1 MLTGRYTAAMLQGV
15 AVVAYRRSAPVLI
28 AWIAISILGVA
39 ALLNVDSRLT
49 AVTTVPGSPSAVA
62 DAQVQS
68 AFGETFAGTFS
79 VIYPFGQATESEID
93 EFKAAATVA
102 VAQVPGL
109 GIRQLRAI
117 GGTLYVLI
125 GSDLPLLEASALTPA
140 LRFALIGEGLTD
152 AMVTG
157 PPALEHDVR
166 PVLAE
171 DLRRG
176 AIVGV
181 LLVIGVLMI
190 GFGRTRLILVPLAVA
205 GVTIATAILAI
216 YLLADVI
223 PMVLYV
229 PNVVELVGLGLAI
242 DYSVLIA
249 HRYRQER
256 MHGSALQAL
265 ERTYG
270 SAGRTVW
277 WAAATAAISLLAL
290 AVIPVPLVQSLA
302 IAGVL
307 VPLVA
312 VLVSAT
318 LVPALLRVLDNADGD
333 GERWRGLLGDAR
345 TWDPLLDRVA
355 RRPLAVVTGGVLL
368 LVMIGLPT
376 LALRIA
382 PASLTAVPQ
391 DIPAAAAVQFLQ
403 DRVGPGAITPHEI
416 LIEVAQ
422 GSAADPT
429 NDRARRAFASWLSDR
444 PNVFG
449 VFTDTTTGYVDDAN
463 RYQRIFV
470 IGRTDFATEQ
480 TAELVRELRVVQL
493 TEFGYADDARL
504 HVAGAPAQGVDFL
517 DALRTWVPGMVLV
530 VLVAAMLALR
540 RVLRS
545 GLLAAL
551 SIGMNLVTLASVFG
565 MLVVVFQWWPFDV
578 GFERVARLESW
589 ALVLL
594 FALLFALSMDYQMFV
609 LTRIREQ
616 FLESGQ
622 LRAAVLEG
630 TRHTAGVVSIAAV
643 AFVVALSG
651 LIVGN
656 VSGLQQLGVGLALGV
671 LLDATVV
678 RLVLL
683 PGLLLVFGNRVW
695 TKT

>member
-1 MLTGRYTAAMLQGV
+1 MTGRYTAAMLQRV
-15 AVVAYRRSAPVLI
+15 AGVAYRRSVPVLA
-28 AWIAISILGVA
+28 AWIVISILGVA
-39 ALLNVDSRLT
+39 ALLNVDARLT
-49 AVTTVPGSPSAVA
+49 AVTTVPGSPSAIA

-79 VIYPFGQATESEID
+79 VIYPFGQATEAEID
-93 EFKAAATVA
+93 ELKDAATAA
-102 VAQVPGL
+102 VARVPEL
-109 GIRQLRAI
+109 SIRQLRAI

-125 GSDLPLLEASALTPA
+125 GSDLPLLEASALTPELRSA
-140 LRFALIGEGLTD
+140 LVTEGLRD

-176 AIVGV
+176 ALVGV
-181 LLVIGVLMI
+181 LLVLAVLLV
-190 GFGRTRLILVPLAVA
+190 GFGRTRLVFVPLVA
-205 GVTIATAILAI
+205 AGATIATAVLVI
-216 YLLADVI
+216 YLLAGFI

-242 DYSVLIA
+242 DYAVLIV

-256 MHGSALQAL
+256 ADAPPPHAL
-265 ERTYG
+265 ERAYG

-312 VLVSAT
+312 VIVSAT
-318 LVPALLRVLDNADGD
+318 LVPALLRLLERADD
-333 GERWRGLLGDAR
+333 QDARWRGLLGNAR
-345 TWDPLLDRVA
+345 AWDPLLERVA
-355 RRPLAVVTGGVLL
+355 RRPLAVAIGGVLL
-368 LVMIGLPT
+368 LVTIGLPT
-376 LALRIA
+376 MALRLA

-391 DIPAAAAVQFLQ
+391 DVPAAAAVQFLQ
-403 DRVGPGAITPHEI
+403 ERVGPGAITPHE
-416 LIEVAQ
+416 LVIEVVE
-422 GSAADPT
+422 GSATETA
-429 NDRARRAFASWLSDR
+429 NDRARRAFASWLSER
-444 PNVFG
+444 TNVFG
-449 VFTDTTTGYVDDAN
+449 VFTDSTTGYVDATD

-470 IGRTDFATEQ
+470 IGRTDFAAEQ
-480 TAELVRELRVVQL
+480 TAQLVRELRAVRL
-493 TEFGYADDARL
+493 TEFGYADTARL
-504 HVAGAPAQGVDFL
+504 YVAGAPAQGVDFL
-517 DALRTWVPGMVLV
+517 EALRTWVPGMVLV

-545 GLLAAL
+545 TLLAAL

-565 MLVVVFQWWPFDV
+565 MLVMVFQWWPFDV
-578 GFERVARLESW
+578 GLERVERLESW

-616 FLESGQ
+616 FIESGH
-622 LRAAVLEG
+622 LRTAVLEG

-651 LIVGN
+651 LIVGS
-656 VSGLQQLGVGLALGV
+656 VSGLQQLGIGLALGV

-683 PGLLLVFGNRVW
+683 PGLLLAFGNRVW
-695 TKT
+695 AKT